1 MTKMKRSLKYRI
13 SHQGPGSA
21 KNISENSTLINS
33 RMTFKQFLYEE
44 EVKVVA
50 SRKAM
55 ELLGRAHQASGEEEE
70 KLKDLL
76 DVAKQEKVEKIN
88 SPVGPWILSL
98 FKTAAKTFVTAY
110 PPKSY
115 GKDPIFF
122 VKD

>member
-1 MTKMKRSLKYRI
+1 MTKHNQLLKEN
-13 SHQGPGSA
+13 SA
-21 KNISENSTLINS
+21 RKALSTTKHLSEHSTLINS
-33 RMTFKQFLYEE
+33 RMTFKRFLYEE

-55 ELLGRAHQASGEEEE
+55 ELLGKAHQASGEEEE

>member
-1 MTKMKRSLKYRI
+1 MTKTKRSLKYSI